1 MAKRNEDLKES
12 RNILS
17 EMEDNITRYNEGLK
31 QADTYT
37 QKMTKN
43 NTKILDALIK
53 SRKETGISGKQIK
66 EVSDLTKKINTGEL
80 DRVKSQRMQNDLEKK
95 LLRARKNSSKELI
108 QTQIDMLKNMDDTA
122 KAQGRI
128 NNLKEAGGELD
139 KAFGGFAGQ
148 LKGFLL
154 NPLTAALALLVA
166 FSSQQ
171 ENIAKQF
178 GAIGVTEFR
187 SELAVANQEFTKLGF
202 SSDDTNKTVSDLANN
217 FGLSVVEA
225 SKLSESVAETAKAT
239 GMSLDDSTKLIGV
252 LTKTQG
258 LSGEQANELIRS
270 TQALAKANNVAPD
283 KVLADI
289 AGNTEQFAQFAKDGG
304 ENILRAAV
312 QARKLGISLDTVAK
326 TAEGLLNFQ
335 DSLTKEIKGVQKEIV
350 KQVGTEAEFNEMNTL
365 QRQALADAVGLQS
378 SELQKL
384 VSAEKE
390 AVTLQGALAKQ
401 NIDSIV
407 SEKAIT
413 STAGL
418 IQNLKVMGMQLAE
431 TLGPAVNF
439 VAQAFGVFVSVL
451 EKLGGLLPPLI
462 ALTTIYA
469 GKKLLSYLAT
479 EKENTA
485 EKISLLTKLKKLP
498 TMLQENLMLGFNTSA
513 KGANTLAEMSK
524 QAVEKGSIAQMV
536 TLVGLLGGYTAALY
550 ANLSGKILNI
560 GATIKQ
566 TLVENRFGLTQLKS
580 IGAIIANA
588 AAKLFNAAAAG
599 SGATLGFGTPIMMA
613 MAGAAVAGMIGTV
626 MAAKV
631 LSSVGAL
638 FLRNVLFV

>member
-335 DSLTKEIKGVQKEIV
+335 DSLTKEIKASTLIGRQLNLQKARELALAGDLEGVQKEIL

-407 SEKAIT
+407 SESYNIYCWTNSKFK
-413 STAGL
+413 SNG
-418 IQNLKVMGMQLAE
+418 N
-431 TLGPAVNF
+431 AVSRNF
-439 VAQAFGVFVSVL
+439 R
-451 EKLGGLLPPLI
+451 
-462 ALTTIYA
+462 TCC
-469 GKKLLSYLAT
+469 
-479 EKENTA
+479 
-485 EKISLLTKLKKLP
+485 
-498 TMLQENLMLGFNTSA
+498 
-513 KGANTLAEMSK
+513 
-524 QAVEKGSIAQMV
+524 
-536 TLVGLLGGYTAALY
+536 
-550 ANLSGKILNI
+550 
-560 GATIKQ
+560 
-566 TLVENRFGLTQLKS
+566 
-580 IGAIIANA
+580 
-588 AAKLFNAAAAG
+588 
-599 SGATLGFGTPIMMA
+599 
-613 MAGAAVAGMIGTV
+613 
-626 MAAKV
+626 
-631 LSSVGAL
+631 
-638 FLRNVLFV
+638 